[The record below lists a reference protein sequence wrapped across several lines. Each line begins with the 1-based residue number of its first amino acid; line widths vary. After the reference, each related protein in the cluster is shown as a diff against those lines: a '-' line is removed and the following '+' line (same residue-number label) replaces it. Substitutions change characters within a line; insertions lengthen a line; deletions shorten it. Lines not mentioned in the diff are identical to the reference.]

1 MSKFQLT
8 DLNNSSHLTE
18 LDCDQ
23 LDSITG
29 GKGKKKGPSP
39 FDKIVDGAAALLK
52 IIF

>member
-18 LDCDQ
+18 LDCDR

-29 GKGKKKGPSP
+29 GKKKGPSKT
-39 FDKIVDGAAALLK
+39 DKVIGAIATVLQA
-52 IIF
+52 IF